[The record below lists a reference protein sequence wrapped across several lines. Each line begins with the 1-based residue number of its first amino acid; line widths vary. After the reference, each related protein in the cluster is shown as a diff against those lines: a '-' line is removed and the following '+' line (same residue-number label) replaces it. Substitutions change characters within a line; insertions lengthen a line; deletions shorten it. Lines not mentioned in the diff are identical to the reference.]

1 MTLALEDP
9 PVKTPQRPTGGRRLR
24 RPPIGLVLACGWLLA
39 VAVAVFVP
47 HLIAAGDPLAGV
59 PALKLE
65 PPSAE
70 HWLGTDAVGRD
81 LYTRVV
87 HGTGLTM
94 RTAVLAVAMGV
105 LFGSTLGLL
114 AGLAGGAV
122 DIVVMRMVDV
132 LFAVPGILLSLALIT
147 VLGVGTAAV
156 AFAVSLGSIAGI
168 ARVLRSEV
176 LKVRTSPYIEAAQ
189 VSGNRPLRLTLRHV
203 LPNAVTPLLALAALE
218 LAAAILSVS
227 ALGFL
232 GYGAQPPAPE
242 WGAMVA
248 AGRDALRTAWWLTTF
263 PGLAIVATVLAANR
277 LSLLVGRR
285 PR

>member
-9 PVKTPQRPTGGRRLR
+9 PVKTPQRPTGGRRLG

-122 DIVVMRMVDV
+122 DIVVMRVVDV

>member
-1 MTLALEDP
+1 MTVALAKAPVEAPSGTGPRRRRGPRIGLALAA
-9 PVKTPQRPTGGRRLR
+9 V
-24 RPPIGLVLACGWLLA
+24 WLLV
-39 VAVAVFVP
+39 VALAVFVP
-47 HLIAAGDPLAGV
+47 HLLAPGDPLAGV
-59 PALKLE
+59 PALKLQ
-65 PPSAE
+65 PPSAH
-70 HWLGTDAVGRD
+70 HWWGTDEVGRD

-87 HGTGLTM
+87 HGAGLTM
-94 RTAVLAVAMGV
+94 STAVLAVAMGV
-105 LFGSTLGLL
+105 LLGSALGLL
-114 AGLAGGAV
+114 AGLAGGIV
-122 DIVVMRMVDV
+122 DVVVMRVVDV

-147 VLGVGTAAV
+147 VLGAGTAAV
-156 AFAVSLGSIAGI
+156 AFAVSVGSIAGI

-176 LKVRTSPYIEAAQ
+176 LKVRTSPYVEAAQ

-248 AGRDALRTAWWLTTF
+248 SGRDSLRTAWWLTTV

-277 LSLLVGRR
+277 VSLLGGRR
-285 PR
+285 LR

>member
-1 MTLALEDP
+1 M
-9 PVKTPQRPTGGRRLR
+9 
-24 RPPIGLVLACGWLLA
+24 
-39 VAVAVFVP
+39 
-47 HLIAAGDPLAGV
+47 
-59 PALKLE
+59 
-65 PPSAE
+65 
-70 HWLGTDAVGRD
+70 GRD

-105 LFGSTLGLL
+105 LFGSALGLL

-122 DIVVMRMVDV
+122 DIVVMRVVDV

-232 GYGAQPPAPE
+232 GYGAQPPPRSGGP
-242 WGAMVA
+242 WS
-248 AGRDALRTAWWLTTF
+248 
-263 PGLAIVATVLAANR
+263 PPVATPSARRGGSPPFPAWRSWPPCWPRTGCRCSSDGDRDEPGADGRGSRGPLRVRRGRARRVLP
-277 LSLLVGRR
+277 RR
-285 PR
+285 PG